1 MATETNIMFRFV
13 LHIFKI
19 FFMSIIDRAFL
30 VVFRYAEKGLEIFLV
45 KTEDEEMQSQLV
57 EISEQ
62 FLTEIPL
69 RFSDNTQVI
78 ELDPIEDDQTGNIRA
93 IAIEGDWH
101 DIPSLRALLKDD
113 LHFMKDRVKK
123 YIPNID
129 TGAFISFKE
138 VIKKAVRS
146 EYQLLKELKDV
157 LTDRNTINNI

>member
-1 MATETNIMFRFV
+1 
-13 LHIFKI
+13 
-19 FFMSIIDRAFL
+19 MSIIDRAFL
-30 VVFRYAEKGLEIFLV
+30 VIFRYAEKGLEIFLV

-69 RFSDNTQVI
+69 RFSNNTQII

-113 LHFMKDRVKK
+113 LHFMKKKIKK

-129 TGAFISFKE
+129 TGSFISFKE
-138 VIKKAVRS
+138 VVKKAVKS

>member
-1 MATETNIMFRFV
+1 
-13 LHIFKI
+13 
-19 FFMSIIDRAFL
+19 MSIIDRAFL
-30 VVFRYAEKGLEIFLV
+30 VIFRYAEKGLEIFLV

-69 RFSDNTQVI
+69 RFSNNTQII

-123 YIPNID
+123 YIPNND
-129 TGAFISFKE
+129 TGSFISFKE
-138 VIKKAVRS
+138 VVKKAVKS

>member
-1 MATETNIMFRFV
+1 
-13 LHIFKI
+13 
-19 FFMSIIDRAFL
+19 MSIIDRAFL
-30 VVFRYAEKGLEIFLV
+30 VIFRYAEKGLEIFLV
-45 KTEDEEMQSQLV
+45 NSEDEDMQSQLE

-62 FLTEIPL
+62 FLSEIPL
-69 RFSDNTQVI
+69 WFSNNTQII

-129 TGAFISFKE
+129 TGSFISFKE
-138 VIKKAVRS
+138 VVKKAVKS

>member
-1 MATETNIMFRFV
+1 
-13 LHIFKI
+13 
-19 FFMSIIDRAFL
+19 MSIIDRAFL
-30 VVFRYAEKGLEIFLV
+30 VIFRYAEKGLEIFLV

-69 RFSDNTQVI
+69 RFSNNTQII

-129 TGAFISFKE
+129 TGSSE
-138 VIKKAVRS
+138 SKK
-146 EYQLLKELKDV
+146 
-157 LTDRNTINNI
+157 

>member
-1 MATETNIMFRFV
+1 
-13 LHIFKI
+13 
-19 FFMSIIDRAFL
+19 MSIIDRAFL
-30 VVFRYAEKGLEIFLV
+30 VIFRYAEKGLEIFLV

-69 RFSDNTQVI
+69 RFSNNTQII
-78 ELDPIEDDQTGNIRA
+78 ELDP
-93 IAIEGDWH
+93 IEGDWH

-129 TGAFISFKE
+129 TGSFISFKE
-138 VIKKAVRS
+138 VVKKAVKS

>member
-1 MATETNIMFRFV
+1 
-13 LHIFKI
+13 
-19 FFMSIIDRAFL
+19 MSIIDRAFL
-30 VVFRYAEKGLEIFLV
+30 VIFRYAEKGLEIFLV
-45 KTEDEEMQSQLV
+45 KTEDEEMKSQLV

-69 RFSDNTQVI
+69 RFSNNTQII

-129 TGAFISFKE
+129 TGSFISFKE
-138 VIKKAVRS
+138 VVKKAVKS

>member
-1 MATETNIMFRFV
+1 
-13 LHIFKI
+13 
-19 FFMSIIDRAFL
+19 MSIIDRAFL

-69 RFSDNTQVI
+69 RFSDNAKVI
-78 ELDPIEDDQTGNIRA
+78 ELDPIEDEDAGKIRA
-93 IAIEGDWH
+93 VAIEGDWH
-101 DIPSLRALLKDD
+101 DIPSLRAMLKDD

-123 YIPNID
+123 YIPNVD
-129 TGAFISFKE
+129 TGAFFSFKE
-138 VIKKAVRS
+138 VVKKAMRS

-157 LTDRNTINNI
+157 LTDRNSINNI

>member
-1 MATETNIMFRFV
+1 
-13 LHIFKI
+13 
-19 FFMSIIDRAFL
+19 MSIIDRAFL
-30 VVFRYAEKGLEIFLV
+30 VIFRYAEKGLEIFLV

-69 RFSDNTQVI
+69 RFSNNTQII

-123 YIPNID
+123 YIPNI
-129 TGAFISFKE
+129 GIWYNKRLGWHIQRKS
-138 VIKKAVRS
+138 IKS
-146 EYQLLKELKDV
+146 
-157 LTDRNTINNI
+157 

>member
-1 MATETNIMFRFV
+1 M
-13 LHIFKI
+13 
-19 FFMSIIDRAFL
+19 
-30 VVFRYAEKGLEIFLV
+30 
-45 KTEDEEMQSQLV
+45 
-57 EISEQ
+57 
-62 FLTEIPL
+62 
-69 RFSDNTQVI
+69 RFSNNTQII

-129 TGAFISFKE
+129 TGSFISFKE
-138 VIKKAVRS
+138 VVKKAVKS